1 MGEVVSLVRFTAIS
15 ELCLCCRANYTHAGL
30 AKAHHW
36 QRKNAV
42 AAGAGGEGDAA
53 DASVTASSSSYPS
66 SSSSAAAAAAGTGGE
81 DQLPIWQRK

>member
-1 MGEVVSLVRFTAIS
+1 MGEAGSLVVRFTAIS

-53 DASVTASSSSYPS
+53 DASFTASSSSYPS
-66 SSSSAAAAAAGTGGE
+66 SSSSSSAAAAAAAGTGGE
-81 DQLPIWQRK
+81 D